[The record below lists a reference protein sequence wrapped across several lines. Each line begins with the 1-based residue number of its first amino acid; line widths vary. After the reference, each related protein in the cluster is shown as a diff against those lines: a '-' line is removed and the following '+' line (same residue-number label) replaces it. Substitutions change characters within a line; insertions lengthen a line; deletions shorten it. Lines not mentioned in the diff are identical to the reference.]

1 MTKRKILIVLFLFL
15 GIIVKLNSNST
26 RPGKGLKVTT
36 VVIDPGHG
44 GHDPGAIGSKSK
56 EKDIVLSIGL
66 KLGKFIESNFS
77 DVKVIYT
84 RENDE
89 FIELHRR
96 AKIANENHA
105 DLFISIHCNSSKS
118 KDAYGNETF
127 VMGLHR
133 SHANLEVAKKENSA
147 ILYEDDYKTS
157 YDGFDPN
164 SPEANIIFSLFQ
176 NAYLD
181 QSLDL
186 ASKVQKHFRK
196 NVKSYDRGVKQDG
209 FLVLYKTTMP
219 AILIETGFISHT
231 KEEEFLISEKGK
243 NDIAQSIFD
252 AFKEYK
258 FKVEGFNN
266 QAQITTTK
274 FEDEKI
280 ISNSLTSENKDLKII
295 TIDTISQKNII
306 TFRVQFATSSFDKPV
321 QSPDF
326 KGLDNVRKYFHGNL
340 YKYTVGNESSL
351 KDANSLLA
359 KMHEKGFKDAFVV
372 AFLNEERIS
381 SSEAVKFL
389 NKK

>member
-1 MTKRKILIVLFLFL
+1 MLKGKRLQLILLFIGL
-15 GIIVKLNSNST
+15 IITLHSNST
-26 RPGKGLKVTT
+26 RPVKGLKVAT
-36 VVIDPGHG
+36 VVIDAGHG
-44 GHDPGAIGSKSK
+44 GHDPGALGSKSK
-56 EKDIVLSIGL
+56 EKDIVLSIAL
-66 KLGKFIESNFS
+66 KLGKLIENNFS

-84 RENDE
+84 RKTDE

-105 DLFISIHCNSSKS
+105 DLFISLHCNSSKS
-118 KDAYGNETF
+118 KDAYGSESF

-133 SHANLEVAKKENSA
+133 SHANLEVAKKENAA
-147 ILYEDDYKTS
+147 ILYEDDYKNT

-181 QSLDL
+181 QSLDF
-186 ASKVQKHFRK
+186 AAKVQKHFRK
-196 NVKSYDRGVKQDG
+196 NVKSLDRGVKQDG

-219 AILIETGFISHT
+219 AILIETGFISHP

-243 NDIAQSIFD
+243 SDIAHSIFD

-274 FEDEKI
+274 YEDEKI
-280 ISNSLTSENKDLKII
+280 ISGSQATDNKDIKSVLL
-295 TIDTISQKNII
+295 DTLTKNVIS
-306 TFRVQFATSSFDKPV
+306 FRVQFATSSIDKPV
-321 QSPDF
+321 HSPDF
-326 KGLDNVRKYFHGNL
+326 KGLENVRKYYHGNL

-351 KDANSLLA
+351 KEANSLLI
-359 KMHEKGFKDAFVV
+359 KMQEKGFKDAFVV

-381 SSEAVKFL
+381 PTEAVKLL

>member
-1 MTKRKILIVLFLFL
+1 MSKDKSLFVLLLIW
-15 GIIVKLNSNST
+15 GIIFTTNANNSG
-26 RPGKGLKVTT
+26 PGKGLRINT
-36 VVIDPGHG
+36 VVIDAGHG
-44 GHDPGAIGSKSK
+44 GHDPGALGSKSK
-56 EKDIVLSIGL
+56 EKDIVLSIAL
-66 KLGKFIESNFS
+66 KLGKLIENSFS
-77 DVKVIYT
+77 DVRVIYT
-84 RENDE
+84 RKTDE

-105 DLFISIHCNSSKS
+105 DLFISLHCNSSKS

-147 ILYEDDYKTS
+147 ILYEDDYKNS

-176 NAYLD
+176 NAYLE
-181 QSLDL
+181 QSLDI
-186 ASKVQKHFRK
+186 AAKVQKHFKK
-196 NVKSYDRGVKQDG
+196 NIKSFDRGVKQDG

-219 AILIETGFISHT
+219 AILIETGFISHPN
-231 KEEEFLISEKGK
+231 EEEFLISDKGK
-243 NDIAQSIFD
+243 NDIAHSIFD

-274 FEDEKI
+274 FEDEKNL
-280 ISNSLTSENKDLKII
+280 SVSQTNENKETKPALL
-295 TIDTISQKNII
+295 DTLTQKDVI
-306 TFRVQFATSSFDKPV
+306 TFRVQFATSSVDKPI

-326 KGLDNVRKYFHGNL
+326 KGLENVRKYYHGNL
-340 YKYTVGNESSL
+340 YKYTVGNENSL
-351 KDANSLLA
+351 KEANSLLI
-359 KMHEKGFKDAFVV
+359 KMQEKGFKDAFVV

-381 SSEAVKFL
+381 SSEAVKLL